1 MDNTPN
7 LQLPY
12 LIAAQAQKHVTHNE
26 ALRSLDAI
34 VQLLVLDKDLASP
47 PGSPTDGSRYIVAA
61 SPSGA
66 WAGQAGKVAA
76 WQDAAW
82 VFYTPREGWLTW
94 VADEDKIYA
103 YTGSAWAEFVSGAGS
118 LHHVVED
125 TAPQL
130 GGNLDANGHNVDF
143 GNGKGITDDAGNEQ
157 LLFRKTASAV
167 NQVGITNAATGNAPQ
182 VAAEGDDANINL
194 KLRGKGTGFVDLDKL
209 GFADGKGVTDD
220 AGNEQLLFR
229 KTASAVNQV
238 AVTNAATG
246 NAPQLAAEGDDTNIS
261 LKLRGKGTGFV
272 DADKLGVNAT
282 ADTTNRLAV
291 KSAASLLDNV
301 GNGHQQKINKAAAGD
316 TASTLYQTNYSGR
329 AEFGLT
335 GDDNFHVKV
344 SPDGSA
350 WKEAIVVDRTD
361 GRVAMGAPDA
371 SLTTDGLQVHAPNTA
386 GSVTAA
392 RWSADSGGPGVNLY
406 KSRGAAVGTHGIV
419 SSGDSGGGNTWRFSD
434 GVGFI
439 PAAAIRAAVDGTPG
453 VNDMPGRLVFLTTL
467 DGAAALSERMRIT
480 NDGKFG
486 FGTTGPSNFASFEGI
501 AAPQTDNAYT
511 CGTAAKRWSDVYAVS
526 GTVNT
531 SDARLKTD
539 IEDSRLGLAFILNC
553 RPRSYRWLEGG
564 VTVEWDEEAVE
575 VQEPLT
581 EAQTVT
587 VPVIEM
593 RDGVAIERQIER
605 VVSVPVVDQVPVV
618 DEAGQP
624 VLVDGAPKMH
634 AVQRMHTVTETSR
647 VKREVKR
654 AGGRTHYGLV
664 AQEVQAAA
672 AMAGVTDF
680 AGWVLADKGDPNSTQ
695 GLRYD
700 QFIAPLIKA
709 VQELAARVV
718 ALEARRTAS

>member
-1 MDNTPN
+1 
-7 LQLPY
+7 
-12 LIAAQAQKHVTHNE
+12 
-26 ALRSLDAI
+26 
-34 VQLLVLDKDLASP
+34 
-47 PGSPTDGSRYIVAA
+47 
-61 SPSGA
+61 
-66 WAGQAGKVAA
+66 
-76 WQDAAW
+76 
-82 VFYTPREGWLTW
+82 
-94 VADEDKIYA
+94 
-103 YTGSAWAEFVSGAGS
+103 
-118 LHHVVED
+118 
-125 TAPQL
+125 
-130 GGNLDANGHNVDF
+130 
-143 GNGKGITDDAGNEQ
+143 
-157 LLFRKTASAV
+157 
-167 NQVGITNAATGNAPQ
+167 
-182 VAAEGDDANINL
+182 
-194 KLRGKGTGFVDLDKL
+194 
-209 GFADGKGVTDD
+209 
-220 AGNEQLLFR
+220 
-229 KTASAVNQV
+229 
-238 AVTNAATG
+238 
-246 NAPQLAAEGDDTNIS
+246 
-261 LKLRGKGTGFV
+261 
-272 DADKLGVNAT
+272 
-282 ADTTNRLAV
+282 
-291 KSAASLLDNV
+291 
-301 GNGHQQKINKAAAGD
+301 
-316 TASTLYQTNYSGR
+316 
-329 AEFGLT
+329 
-335 GDDNFHVKV
+335 
-344 SPDGSA
+344 
-350 WKEAIVVDRTD
+350 
-361 GRVAMGAPDA
+361 
-371 SLTTDGLQVHAPNTA
+371 
-386 GSVTAA
+386 
-392 RWSADSGGPGVNLY
+392 
-406 KSRGAAVGTHGIV
+406 
-419 SSGDSGGGNTWRFSD
+419 
-434 GVGFI
+434 
-439 PAAAIRAAVDGTPG
+439 VDGTPG
-453 VNDMPGRLVFLTTL
+453 VNDMPGRLMFSTTL

-672 AMAGVTDF
+672 AMAGVSDF

-718 ALEARRTAS
+718 ALEARLTAS

>member
-12 LIAAQAQKHVTHNE
+12 LMAAQAQKHVTHNE

-61 SPSGA
+61 GPTGA

-76 WQDAAW
+76 WQDAAS

-103 YTGSAWAEFVSGAGS
+103 YTGSAWAEFVSGAGA
-118 LHHVVED
+118 LHAVVQD

-130 GGNLDANGHNVDF
+130 GGDLDANGHNLGFDDAT
-143 GNGKGITDDAGNEQ
+143 GITDDAGNEQ
-157 LLFRKTASAV
+157 VLFHKTASAV
-167 NQVGITNAATGNAPQ
+167 NQ
-182 VAAEGDDANINL
+182 
-194 KLRGKGTGFVDLDKL
+194 L
-209 GFADGKGVTDD
+209 G
-220 AGNEQLLFR
+220 
-229 KTASAVNQV
+229 
-238 AVTNAATG
+238 VTNAATG
-246 NAPQLAAEGDDTNIS
+246 NAPRLAAEGGDANID
-261 LKLRGKGTGFV
+261 LKLRGKGTGQIDV
-272 DADKLGVNAT
+272 DKLGVNAT
-282 ADTTNRLAV
+282 ADTINRLAV

-316 TASTLYQTNYSGR
+316 TASTLYQTGYSGR

-344 SPDGSA
+344 SANGSA

-361 GRVAMGAPDA
+361 GRVVMGAPDA
-371 SLTTDGLQVHAPNTA
+371 SLTTDGLQVHAPGTA
-386 GSVTAA
+386 GSLTAA
-392 RWSADSGGPGVNLY
+392 RWSADNGGPGVNLY

-419 SSGDSGGGNTWRFSD
+419 SSGDSVGGNTWRASD
-434 GVGFI
+434 GASFI
-439 PAAAIRAAVDGTPG
+439 PLAAIRAAIDGTPG
-453 VNDMPGRLVFLTTL
+453 TNDMPGRLVFFTTL
-467 DGAAALSERMRIT
+467 DGAAALSERLRIT

-511 CGTAAKRWSDVYAVS
+511 CGTSAKRWSDIYAVS

-564 VTVEWDEEAVE
+564 VTVEWDEETCE

-581 EAQTVT
+581 EERTVV
-587 VPVIEM
+587 VPAIEM
-593 RDGVAIERQIER
+593 RDGVAVERLVER
-605 VVSVPVVDQVPVV
+605 TVPMPVVDQVPVV
-618 DEAGQP
+618 DEAGRP
-624 VLVDGAPKMH
+624 VMIDVVDEAGRPVDRVPKMH
-634 AVQRMHTVTETSR
+634 AVQRMRTVTETHR
-647 VKREVKR
+647 VKREVGR

-664 AQEVQAAA
+664 AQEVQAALVA
-672 AMAGVTDF
+672 AGVTDF
-680 AGWVLADKGDPNSTQ
+680 AG
-695 GLRYD
+695 
-700 QFIAPLIKA
+700 
-709 VQELAARVV
+709 
-718 ALEARRTAS
+718 

>member
-1 MDNTPN
+1 
-7 LQLPY
+7 
-12 LIAAQAQKHVTHNE
+12 
-26 ALRSLDAI
+26 
-34 VQLLVLDKDLASP
+34 
-47 PGSPTDGSRYIVAA
+47 
-61 SPSGA
+61 
-66 WAGQAGKVAA
+66 
-76 WQDAAW
+76 
-82 VFYTPREGWLTW
+82 

-167 NQVGITNAATGNAPQ
+167 NQVGVTNAATGNAPQ

-672 AMAGVTDF
+672 AMAGVSDF

-718 ALEARRTAS
+718 ALEARLTAS